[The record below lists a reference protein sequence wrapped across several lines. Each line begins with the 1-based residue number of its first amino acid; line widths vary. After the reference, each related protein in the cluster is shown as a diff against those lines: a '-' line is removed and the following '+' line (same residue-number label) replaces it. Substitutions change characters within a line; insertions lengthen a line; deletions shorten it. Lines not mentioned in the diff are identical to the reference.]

1 MLVAMVKDNSCRVSS
16 ENPSS
21 LARAT
26 STLAAQ
32 AGKPIKLF
40 FFSSAALWIKQSS
53 FSIKVLTLL
62 LFWRS
67 EIFFFPPEVLSCYF
81 FLFIVS
87 DPFFFSAYSL
97 LINCI
102 QAQLG
107 ALSKPFLCLYS
118 VPCLFSYCAA
128 AFNHPKFPYHFGWI
142 LIFLLFV
149 QRCDRLVSLCTH
161 CAFVWVQAGNANLAE
176 NEVSR
181 YFVTAPISA
190 TDSINPSIDFSMRNN
205 HWLYSAVEPMSLYR
219 I

>member
-1 MLVAMVKDNSCRVSS
+1 MRTLHLWPELHPPWLLKLG
-16 ENPSS
+16 S
-21 LARAT
+21 L
-26 STLAAQ
+26 LNW
-32 AGKPIKLF
+32 F
-40 FFSSAALWIKQSS
+40 FFFPSAALWIKQSS

-62 LFWRS
+62 LFRRS
-67 EIFFFPPEVLSCYF
+67 EIFFPPRSSQLL
-81 FLFIVS
+81 LFSVYCFWS
-87 DPFFFSAYSL
+87 FFFSAYSL

>member
-1 MLVAMVKDNSCRVSS
+1 MVKDNSCRVSS

-40 FFSSAALWIKQSS
+40 FFPSAALWIKQSS
-53 FSIKVLTLL
+53 FSIKGPNIAAV
-62 LFWRS
+62 S
-67 EIFFFPPEVLSCYF
+67 EIRFFSPRSSQLLIFSVYCFWSF
-81 FLFIVS
+81 FS
-87 DPFFFSAYSL
+87 SAYSL

-181 YFVTAPISA
+181 NFVTAPISA